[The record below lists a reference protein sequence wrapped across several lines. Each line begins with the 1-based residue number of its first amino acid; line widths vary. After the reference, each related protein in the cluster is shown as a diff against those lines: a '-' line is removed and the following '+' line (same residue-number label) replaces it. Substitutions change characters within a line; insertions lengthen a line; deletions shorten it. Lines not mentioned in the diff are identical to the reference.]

1 MLYYLRRS
9 TPFIVL
15 YTLGVALLGY
25 TIGATPEVNIP
36 DANLRAVIE
45 KALDKPDGAAITAAD
60 MATLT
65 DLSATGAK
73 IRDLIGLEFAVN
85 LTVLFLNDNQF
96 SDLSPVAGLT
106 NLEALSLDENR
117 IEDLSPL
124 KELTNLKQLHLYKN
138 RVTDVSPL
146 AGLTK
151 LQTLGLVDNRVS
163 DVSPLVELTGLKEL
177 DLRSNSLNP
186 RTVTTD
192 IPRLEAK
199 GVYVEH
205 SSR

>member
-15 YTLGVALLGY
+15 YTLGVAL
-25 TIGATPEVNIP
+25 IGHTTGTTPVVNIP
-36 DANLRAVIE
+36 DANLRVLLEI
-45 KALDKPDGAAITAAD
+45 ALDKPDGAAITAAD

-65 DLSATGAK
+65 DFSAARGR
-73 IRDLIGLEFAVN
+73 IRDLTGLEFAVN
-85 LTVLFLNDNQF
+85 LIDLSLRENQI
-96 SDLSPVAGLT
+96 SDLLPLAGLT
-106 NLEALSLDENR
+106 NLKAL
-117 IEDLSPL
+117 DLGDNPL
-124 KELTNLKQLHLYKN
+124 VDL
-138 RVTDVSPL
+138 SPL

-151 LQTLGLVDNRVS
+151 LEFLDIPRCGISDLSPLGGLMNLERLGLVDNRVS

-177 DLRSNSLNP
+177 DLRSNTLNP
-186 RTVTTD
+186 KTVTTD
-192 IPRLEAK
+192 IPRLEAN

>member
-15 YTLGVALLGY
+15 LALTVAPVGY
-25 TIGATPEVNIP
+25 TKGATPVVNIP

-45 KALDKPDGAAITAAD
+45 KALDKPDAATITAAD

-73 IRDLIGLEFAVN
+73 IRDLTGLEFAVN

-146 AGLTK
+146 AGLTN
-151 LQTLGLVDNRVS
+151 LETLGLVGQ
-163 DVSPLVELTGLKEL
+163 PC
-177 DLRSNSLNP
+177 
-186 RTVTTD
+186 
-192 IPRLEAK
+192 I
-199 GVYVEH
+199 
-205 SSR
+205 